1 MQGPWGGGDAS
12 NLPFAPTSFV
22 GREDDLDAVATLVRD
37 HRLVTITGSGGVG
50 KTQTSLH
57 VGTAL
62 SGERGDVAWFVGLSA
77 IRDPSLVVAAIA
89 STLGVQQVANRP
101 LLETLRAR
109 LRDKKWLLI
118 LDNCD
123 HVATEAGSVAE
134 TLLAGCRQ
142 LRILA
147 TSREPLRAAGERSY
161 SLPPLN
167 ILSASELFADRARAG
182 DRRLALTDENA
193 AAIAEICRRL
203 DGIPLAIELAA
214 ARVNVLSLAD
224 LAGGLDDR
232 FGILTSGHRAAGDP
246 QRTLN
251 AIIDWSYE
259 LLAPDE
265 RLLFARLGI
274 FRGCFT
280 LEAAASVCGGE
291 GLEESDVFHLLGSL
305 TDKALVVVDTG
316 AEHAQYRLLESTS
329 AFAVE
334 KLSALGARQTLARRH
349 ATYFHDRVL
358 YGRELF
364 DTESLAAWLTGI
376 EVELDNVR
384 AALEWTLTKGNA
396 IPLGAAIA
404 AQSRLWANAGLAAEG
419 RYWIELA
426 LKRTNEANDPA
437 IAADLRL
444 ALANLSSGK
453 RKHDEGERAIRL
465 FESAGNA
472 RAAASAQRQ
481 VALALYQMRMLD
493 DAGQAARRA
502 LEASRDSGHAR
513 NAARCL
519 DLLAFVEADRG
530 DRRAAREL
538 HAEAIAAFKAIGEET
553 GTALVLG
560 NLAELEFAEGHPEE
574 ALRLVTE
581 SLEIN
586 LRGKNAMDIAMFC
599 TNGAAYHIALGDV
612 IGARELARK
621 GVDFA
626 RQAQSGLNVAIGLQH
641 LAAIGAL
648 NGDTERAA
656 RVLGYV
662 DSEFSRLRYEREGT
676 EQWSRDKLEA
686 ALRAALA
693 EDRIAVLAAEGA
705 GWSEDRALDEG
716 RKL

>member
-1 MQGPWGGGDAS
+1 VLGPWGAEAS
-12 NLPFAPTSFV
+12 HLPFAPTSFV
-22 GREDDLDAVATLVRD
+22 GREDDLDALATLVRE

-57 VGTAL
+57 VGAAL
-62 SGERGDVAWFVGLSA
+62 SGEAGDVAWFVGLSA
-77 IRDPSLVVAAIA
+77 IRDPSLVVAAVA

-134 TLLAGCRQ
+134 ALLASCRQ

-147 TSREPLRAAGERSY
+147 TSRQPLRAAGERIY
-161 SLPPLN
+161 SLPPLS
-167 ILSASELFADRARAG
+167 ILDAIELFGDRARAV
-182 DRRLALTDENA
+182 DRRLALTDEDVV
-193 AAIAEICRRL
+193 AIAEICRHL

-214 ARVNVLSLAD
+214 ARVNALSLAD
-224 LAGGLDDR
+224 LAFGLDDR
-232 FGILTSGHRAAGDP
+232 LRILASGHRAVADP
-246 QRTLN
+246 QKTLS

-280 LEAAASVCGGE
+280 WEAATSVCGGE

-305 TDKALVVVDTG
+305 TEKALVVVDDG

-329 AFAVE
+329 AYAVE

-358 YGRELF
+358 YGRDLF

-419 RYWIELA
+419 RHWIELA
-426 LKRTNEANDPA
+426 LKRTNEASDPT

-453 RKHDEGERAIRL
+453 RKHDEGERALRL

-481 VALALYQMRMLD
+481 VALALYQMRTLD
-493 DAGQAARRA
+493 EAGHAARRA
-502 LEASRDSGHAR
+502 LEASRASGHAR

-538 HAEAIAAFKAIGEET
+538 HAEAIAAFRAVREET
-553 GTALVLG
+553 GTALALG
-560 NLAELEFAEGHPEE
+560 NLAELEFAEGHPEK

-599 TNGAAYHIALGDV
+599 TNGAAYRIALGDFL
-612 IGARELARK
+612 GARELARK

-641 LAAIGAL
+641 LAAIGAY
-648 NGDTERAA
+648 NGDTDRAA

-662 DSEFSRLRYEREGT
+662 DSEFGRLRYEREGT
-676 EQWSRDKLEA
+676 EQWSHDKLEA

-693 EDRIAVLAAEGA
+693 EDRLAVLAAEGA
-705 GWSEDRALDEG
+705 GWSEDQALDEG